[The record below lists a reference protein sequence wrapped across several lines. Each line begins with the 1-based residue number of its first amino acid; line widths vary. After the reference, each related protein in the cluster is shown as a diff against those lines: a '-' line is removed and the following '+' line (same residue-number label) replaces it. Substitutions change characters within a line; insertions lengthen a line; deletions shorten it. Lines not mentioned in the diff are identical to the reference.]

1 MEFEQPKCVNCLKQ
15 YTMKGSVD
23 CCNTENLVWPRRRL
37 EVWLREIACK
47 RRIGQAT
54 LLAVYLYLALVLF
67 ELSKDVTSVLCT
79 VAAKGSEQSCNPDHL
94 RKKKKKASETREG
107 RGV

>member
-1 MEFEQPKCVNCLKQ
+1 
-15 YTMKGSVD
+15 MKGSVD

-37 EVWLREIACK
+37 EVWLREIEFTACK

-54 LLAVYLYLALVLF
+54 LLTVYLYLALVLF
-67 ELSKDVTSVLCT
+67 GLSKDVTSVLCT
-79 VAAKGSEQSCNPDHL
+79 VAA
-94 RKKKKKASETREG
+94 ETREG